1 MLTAIQE
8 ILNETLN
15 LFIAMSPWLL
25 FGFIIAGALHLL
37 IPQSFI
43 AKHLKPNKISSIFKA
58 AILGVPLPLCSC
70 GVIPVA
76 AHLRKQ
82 GASKSAT
89 VSFLAST
96 PSTGAD
102 SIMATYSLMG
112 PIYAIVRPID
122 ALFSG
127 FLAGLLVK
135 IFDSKDKE
143 NAEVNKESDDKAS
156 CCSNSNDS
164 EEDTSCCSNS
174 NDSKVE
180 ASCCASSNDN
190 KDEDSCCAK
199 VEPKSKSSSIFSKIK
214 SALHYSIFEL
224 IDDTKKWLLIGIFAG
239 GIIAW
244 GMPEDLAKYWSAYPA
259 LSYLMM
265 LVIGLPMYVCAMA
278 SIPIATA
285 LLANGL
291 SPGAALVFLAVG
303 PATNTATISFLSS
316 TMGKKTTF
324 IYIFSISLSA
334 ISLGLGIDFFFGE
347 SLQIYFK
354 EAHHISHFGIIDY
367 TLSAILA
374 ALIAYQYINNYI
386 KKVKAPL
393 AN

>member
-1 MLTAIQE
+1 MLIAIQE

-143 NAEVNKESDDKAS
+143 NAEVNKELNDK
-156 CCSNSNDS
+156 
-164 EEDTSCCSNS
+164 TSCCANS
-174 NDSKVE
+174 NDSK
-180 ASCCASSNDN
+180 N
-190 KDEDSCCAK
+190 EDSCCAK
-199 VEPKSKSSSIFSKIK
+199 VEPKNKSSSIFSKIK